1 MSEQSSSADARRAVN
16 LAGGALVTILAL
28 VLGVGLVS
36 SGVLRHLV
44 QTIPSWL
51 TVYLGFRRQTLAKW
65 TALPVCIFWLGIMV
79 CIWLFLL
86 GWTRIVTGHFTG
98 IEIAMTIIVGG
109 VSLFAFIQ
117 ALRIKSATRWWV
129 SLLIMAATL
138 FLQLAAFRLSLL
150 PGIANH

>member
-1 MSEQSSSADARRAVN
+1 MPEQPSSADETRAVI
-16 LAGGALVTILAL
+16 LAGWALVTILAL

-51 TVYLGFRRQTLAKW
+51 TVYLGFRRHTLAKW
-65 TALPVCIFWLGIMV
+65 TALPVCIFWFGIMV
-79 CIWLFLL
+79 CIWLYLL
-86 GWTRIVTGHFTG
+86 GWARMVTGHFTG

-109 VSLFAFIQ
+109 ASVFAFIQ
-117 ALRIKSATRWWV
+117 ALRMKSASSWWIC
-129 SLLIMAATL
+129 LLIMAATL

>member
-1 MSEQSSSADARRAVN
+1 MQEQPSSADETRAIV
-16 LAGGALVTILAL
+16 LASGALVTILAL

-51 TVYLGFRRQTLAKW
+51 TVYLGFRRKTLAKW
-65 TALPVCIFWLGIMV
+65 TALPVCLFWFGIMV

-86 GWTRIVTGHFTG
+86 GWARIVTGHFTE
-98 IEIAMTIIVGG
+98 IETAMTIIVGSA
-109 VSLFAFIQ
+109 SLFAFIQ
-117 ALRIKSATRWWV
+117 ALRMKSASRWWV
-129 SLLIMAATL
+129 NLLIMAATF
-138 FLQLAAFRLSLL
+138 FLQLVAFRVSLL